1 MPALIIHRALC
12 AHANPCC
19 LQFNLFK
26 DWEQAKKQASRV
38 LGAAQAKAYE
48 TMEEVSHLFLH
59 LSAALARRARPV
71 GLLG

>member
-1 MPALIIHRALC
+1 M
-12 AHANPCC
+12 
-19 LQFNLFK
+19 
-26 DWEQAKKQASRV
+26 